1 MYTASSLSRR
11 LLFSLAAAA
20 LALAPLSLATI
31 SRADTPVVKP
41 VSPAFGPATTEQEID
56 QKLEGKFFFLRGF
69 YLDDKLE
76 FDTNGRIVGAPQKGS
91 FTLSGLEVKKVHAT
105 KKSIVIEADR
115 IGLHFFGGLPY
126 EDDSKPF
133 ERIRVSKKP
142 VEITI
147 DRLVI
152 EPEKKKKKK
161 DLEKEKA
168 ALAAPVKP
176 GMPAPAAAPASSE
189 TSGVANPPDV
199 TFDDQ
204 ASTAKPDL
212 TSQASAASLAKMPV
226 EPVHLLPKDSWIQVA
241 KALNVVFAPGL
252 DDSVIATLPDYWQV
266 YFATKAGK
274 SQTARMDNS
283 VLRPGSGVVSPRLLS
298 SLDPASNDYAQKA
311 NIAGMTLLST
321 IVGASGEPSQVA
333 IVRPIGFGLD
343 EEAVQAVE
351 RAKFR
356 PGLRDG
362 QPVPVAVNL
371 EVTFRIYSNATRPQP
386 GAPVQSKPAQAVPP
400 ANPASPQSGKG
411 NGKELAVVSPQ

>member
-1 MYTASSLSRR
+1 MYTASSPSRR

-20 LALAPLSLATI
+20 LALAPLSLATS
-31 SRADTPVVKP
+31 SRADTPIVKP
-41 VSPAFGPATTEQEID
+41 AAPAFGPATTEQEID

-76 FDTNGRIVGAPQKGS
+76 FDTSGKIVGAPQKGS
-91 FTLSGLEVKKVHAT
+91 FTLSGLQVKKVRAT
-105 KKSIVIEADR
+105 KRSIVIEADR

-133 ERIRVSKKP
+133 ERIPVSKKP

-161 DLEKEKA
+161 DLDKEKSAMA
-168 ALAAPVKP
+168 AAAKPGTPAPVS
-176 GMPAPAAAPASSE
+176 ASNE
-189 TSGVANPPDV
+189 TSGVANPPEV

-204 ASTAKPDL
+204 ATTAKPDV
-212 TSQASAASLAKMPV
+212 TAQAPATLAKMPV
-226 EPVHLLPKDSWIQVA
+226 ESAHPLPKDSWIQVS

-274 SQTARMDNS
+274 TQAARMDNS

-321 IVGASGEPSQVA
+321 IVGASGEPSQVT

-343 EEAVQAVE
+343 EEAVRAVE

-371 EVTFRIYSNATRPQP
+371 EVTFRIYSNATRPQQVP
-386 GAPVQSKPAQAVPP
+386 PVQSKPAQAVPP
-400 ANPASPQSGKG
+400 ANPASPQTAHG
-411 NGKELAVVSPQ
+411 NGRELAAVSPQ

>member
-1 MYTASSLSRR
+1 MYTASSPSRR

-20 LALAPLSLATI
+20 LTLAPLSLART
-31 SRADTPVVKP
+31 SHADTPIAKP
-41 VSPAFGPATTEQEID
+41 ATPTFGPATTEQEID

-91 FTLSGLEVKKVHAT
+91 FTLSGLQVKKVRAT

-133 ERIRVSKKP
+133 ERIPVSKKP

-161 DLEKEKA
+161 DLDKEKA
-168 ALAAPVKP
+168 AMAAPAKP
-176 GMPAPAAAPASSE
+176 GTPAPASAANE

-204 ASTAKPDL
+204 
-212 TSQASAASLAKMPV
+212 SAANPDVTAQAPAATLAKMPV
-226 EPVHLLPKDSWIQVA
+226 EPVHPLPKDSWIQVS

-252 DDSVIATLPDYWQV
+252 DESVITTLPDYWQV
-266 YFATKAGK
+266 YFATKQGK
-274 SQTARMDNS
+274 TQAARMDNS

-321 IVGASGEPSQVA
+321 IVGASGEPSQVT

-343 EEAVQAVE
+343 EEAVKAVE
-351 RAKFR
+351 RARFR

-371 EVTFRIYSNATRPQP
+371 EVTFRIYSNATRPQQ

-400 ANPASPQSGKG
+400 ANPASPQPAHG

>member
-1 MYTASSLSRR
+1 MLIASSPSRH
-11 LLFSLAAAA
+11 LFISLAAA
-20 LALAPLSLATI
+20 LVVVPLSFATF
-31 SRADTPVVKP
+31 SRADTPVVKTAA
-41 VSPAFGPATTEQEID
+41 PAFGPATTEQEID
-56 QKLEGKFFFLRGF
+56 QKLEGKFLFLRGF

-76 FDTNGRIVGAPQKGS
+76 FDADGKVVGAPQKGS
-91 FTLSGLEVKKVHAT
+91 FTLSALEVKKVKAT
-105 KKSIVIEADR
+105 KHSIVIEADR

-133 ERIRVSKKP
+133 ERIKVSKKP

-161 DLEKEKA
+161 ELEKEQA
-168 ALAAPVKP
+168 ALAARNPK
-176 GMPAPAAAPASSE
+176 APPASTTPNE

-199 TFDDQ
+199 TFDAPAPSSVDVHAKATAVTQ
-204 ASTAKPDL
+204 ANIPA
-212 TSQASAASLAKMPV
+212 
-226 EPVHLLPKDSWIQVA
+226 EPPHPLPKDSWIRLSKV
-241 KALNVVFAPGL
+241 LNDIFAPNL
-252 DDSVIATLPDYWQV
+252 DASVIATLPDYWQV
-266 YFATKAGK
+266 YFATKAGNT
-274 SQTARMDNS
+274 QVARIENS
-283 VLRPGSGVVSPRLLS
+283 VLHPGSGVVSPRLLS

-321 IVGASGEPSQVA
+321 VVGSSGDPGHVI

-343 EEAVQAVE
+343 EEAVKAVE

-356 PGLRDG
+356 PGLRNG

-386 GAPVQSKPAQAVPP
+386 GAPVPSKPAQAAPP